1 MAKKR
6 PITVAVA
13 GLGRAG
19 WDIHV
24 KAMRGRREF
33 RITAV
38 CDPETDRCS
47 EAEKEFGCETYDDYK
62 EMLRRADAE
71 LICVATQSRDHGPH
85 TIAALKSGR
94 HVLVEKPMAMDL
106 READRMIAAAKK
118 ARKRLFVHQNYRYNQ
133 EFKHLKEVIDSGIL
147 GKLFHIRGHWMGFA
161 RRNDWQTLRKY
172 GGGVLNNTC
181 PHIID
186 MSLQFI
192 GWPVKKVFGD
202 LQHVNDA
209 GNVEDH
215 VKIVMRG
222 KHGCTADLEV
232 STACAFPSA
241 KWTLLGDCGTLVT
254 DGATSKI
261 KYFDPKKVRPLQ
273 VVETPPEGRRYGN
286 KDKLPWREKTMPVKS
301 RNKRV
306 YYDNVYEV
314 LRQRRAMEVT
324 PESVREVI
332 RVIAETRKGT
342 RFPG

>member
-1 MAKKR
+1 MAKTK

-24 KAMRGRREF
+24 AAMRGRRAF

-38 CDPETDRCS
+38 CDPEADRRA
-47 EAEKEFGCETYDDYK
+47 EAAAEFKCETFDDYK
-62 EMLRRADAE
+62 DMLRKADAE
-71 LICVATQSRDHGPH
+71 VICIATHSRDHCPH
-85 TIAALKSGR
+85 TIAALRSGR

-106 READRMIAAAKK
+106 RQADRMIAAAKA
-118 ARKRLFVHQNYRYNQ
+118 ARKKLFVHQNYRFNQ
-133 EFKHLKEVIDSGIL
+133 EFKHLKEVIDSGVL
-147 GKLFHIRGHWMGFA
+147 GRLFHVRGYWLGFA

-186 MSLQFI
+186 MALQFV
-192 GWPVKKVFGD
+192 GWPAKKVFGD

-209 GNVEDH
+209 GDVEDH

-222 KHGCTADLEV
+222 KSGCTADLEV

-241 KWTLLGDCGTLVT
+241 KWTLLGDCGTLT
-254 DGATSKI
+254 SDGKTSKI
-261 KYFDPKKVRPLQ
+261 KYFDPKKAKPLT
-273 VVETPPEGRRYGN
+273 VIETPPVGRKYGN
-286 KDKLPWREKTMPVKS
+286 TDVLPWKEKEMPVRSKDKT
-301 RNKRV
+301 V
-306 YYDNVYEV
+306 YYDNVLDV
-314 LRQRRAMEVT
+314 LRNRKPMAIT
-324 PESVREVI
+324 PQSVREVI

>member
-1 MAKKR
+1 MARKN

-24 KAMRGRREF
+24 KGMRDRKEF

-38 CDPETDRCS
+38 CDPEADRRAQ
-47 EAEKEFGCETYDDYK
+47 AETELGCAAFETYKD
-62 EMLRRADAE
+62 MLKGADAE
-71 LICVATQSRDHGPH
+71 LVCIATQSRDHGPH
-85 TIAALKSGR
+85 TIAALKTGR
-94 HVLVEKPMAMDL
+94 HVLVEKPMAMTV

-118 ARKRLFVHQNYRYNQ
+118 ARKKLFVNQNYRFNQ
-133 EFKHLKEVIDSGIL
+133 EFKHLREVIDSGIL
-147 GKLFHIRGHWMGFA
+147 GRVFHIRGTWSGFA

-186 MSLQFI
+186 MALQFV
-192 GWPVKKVFGD
+192 GWPAKSVWGD

-209 GNVEDH
+209 GDVEDH

-222 KHGCTADLEV
+222 KSGCTADLEV
-232 STACAFPSA
+232 STACAWPTA
-241 KWTLLGDCGTLVT
+241 KWMLLGDCGTLT
-254 DGATSKI
+254 SDGRTSQI
-261 KYFDPKKVRPLQ
+261 KYFDPKKAKPLK
-273 VVETPPEGRRYGN
+273 VVETPPTGRGYGN
-286 KDKLPWREKTMPVKS
+286 ADKLPWRTRTVPVKS
-301 RNKRV
+301 KDKTN
-306 YYDNVYEV
+306 YYDNVVDV
-314 LRQRRAMEVT
+314 LRHRKPMAVT